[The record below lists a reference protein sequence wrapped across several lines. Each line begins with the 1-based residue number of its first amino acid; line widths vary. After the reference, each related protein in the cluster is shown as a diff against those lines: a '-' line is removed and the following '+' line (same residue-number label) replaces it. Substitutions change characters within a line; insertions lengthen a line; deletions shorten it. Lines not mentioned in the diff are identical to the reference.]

1 MFPNFLSSLFPRL
14 CPGDALLRSSPL
26 TTLLTSPC
34 MSFLHV
40 QWAVL
45 QGWGIPFSLYTLTS
59 GTTMTG
65 SVICLELYWGH
76 LVCCFWF
83 CGKWFESLLTNTRVP
98 ELRVRQGSLRE
109 RKWKRKHILETS
121 SQEITRGGVIHHQ
134 NGSLL
139 AKHKLLGTVWAGYYF
154 HAWPTLPLLLWPW
167 RELLDSYKRIKLLQ
181 DGSTVPSLKVALSE
195 DNLCSHT
202 APVFWHV

>member
-1 MFPNFLSSLFPRL
+1 MLTHPPEDQVYVLKSLPTCYIWYAFSCSFQIHSVNCSLCLKVWSGMFPNFLSSLFPRL
-14 CPGDALLRSSPL
+14 CPGDSLLRSSPL
-26 TTLLTSPC
+26 TMLLTSPC

-83 CGKWFESLLTNTRVP
+83 CGKWFESLLANTRVP
-98 ELRVRQGSLRE
+98 ELRVREGSLRE

-121 SQEITRGGVIHHQ
+121 SQEITRRGGH
-134 NGSLL
+134 
-139 AKHKLLGTVWAGYYF
+139 
-154 HAWPTLPLLLWPW
+154 
-167 RELLDSYKRIKLLQ
+167 
-181 DGSTVPSLKVALSE
+181 PSPKWQ
-195 DNLCSHT
+195 
-202 APVFWHV
+202 PPG